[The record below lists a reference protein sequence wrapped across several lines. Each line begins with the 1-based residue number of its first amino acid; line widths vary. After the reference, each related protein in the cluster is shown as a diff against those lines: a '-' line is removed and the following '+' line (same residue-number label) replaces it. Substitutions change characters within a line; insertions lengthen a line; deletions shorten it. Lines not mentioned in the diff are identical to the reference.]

1 MPNPKKHFRLAPQK
15 RQAEM
20 NVLPMEKQTQII
32 SALIEGNSIRA
43 TARLVG
49 VEHKTVMRVLV
60 RAGDTCARLLNQRV
74 RRVRAKRIQMDEI
87 WTFVFKKQ
95 ARITTVDDEAV
106 M

>member
-1 MPNPKKHFRLAPQK
+1 MNLLA
-15 RQAEM
+15 AEKE
-20 NVLPMEKQTQII
+20 VQII

-43 TARLVG
+43 TARL
-49 VEHKTVMRVLV
+49 M
-60 RAGDTCARLLNQRV
+60 NQRV

-106 M
+106 MGDQYVFVGMDSDTKLVISYLIGKRDATTAFHVVRDLQE